1 MWQGFIRTQQDGHIS
16 ELLLAMRIVTIFARP
31 SSRKT
36 PEERAVPIKKAK
48 IRQLVLSVLC
58 LRN

>member
-1 MWQGFIRTQQDGHIS
+1 MWQGFIRTQQDGRIS
-16 ELLLAMRIVTIFARP
+16 ELLLVHADRHDLHQTQP
-31 SSRKT
+31 RKT